1 MTDEAAFL
9 KIPARNVKMEP
20 EVKGCFTSLV
30 SMSLRT
36 SNEDDSDLIVGTS
49 ENFGIFNVDSNQIH
63 KKRERPTNAVQNMQN
78 GNNEN

>member
-1 MTDEAAFL
+1 
-9 KIPARNVKMEP
+9 MEP

-49 ENFGIFNVDSNQIH
+49 ENFGILMLTAISYTKNVKDQ
-63 KKRERPTNAVQNMQN
+63 QMQN
-78 GNNEN
+78 GNNNLLGN